1 MQLGLSTGGKLED
14 IKEKRTKQ
22 YGRQNTTQK
31 PKRLSN
37 MTPPQSPPP
46 GFSSEQV
53 SSSCSTSD
61 ARCVTVKRHE
71 SHLLWLVYDV

>member
-1 MQLGLSTGGKLED
+1 MCMQLGLSTGGKLED

-37 MTPPQSPPP
+37 MTTDLS
-46 GFSSEQV
+46 QV
-53 SSSCSTSD
+53 TD
-61 ARCVTVKRHE
+61 KLYRIMLNRV
-71 SHLLWLVYDV
+71 HLSMNEVQTHNVSGYKH